1 MTPCWA
7 CTTALLI
14 VAATLPACAAHRALQ
29 FETASKPPDEP
40 RRPDGVAVD
49 LESALPSAQPTGSTR
64 DGLVPLQEP
73 VDDSHAMQSVR
84 VFFRAVSNEDV
95 ETMSSVLAN
104 DAQQLPMGT
113 GSGMR
118 VDRHWERRFRKF
130 DYAVGG
136 GELPYR
142 DSMVETYRFEDLAE
156 PLPGRP
162 LRPVSMTPQDV
173 LIRVPVTRTR
183 YGIDRV
189 FGEELLFLLRRQGRQ
204 FEIHTVHEDFVAP

>member
-1 MTPCWA
+1 MNSCRTSA
-7 CTTALLI
+7 AALLI
-14 VAATLPACAAHRALQ
+14 VAASLPACATHPALQ
-29 FETASKPPDEP
+29 FETASKAPDEP
-40 RRPDGVAVD
+40 RKPDGVAVD
-49 LESALPSAQPTGSTR
+49 LESALPAAQPSGSTR

-73 VDDSHAMQSVR
+73 VDDSHAMQSIR
-84 VFFRAVSNEDV
+84 VFFRAVSNEDP

-104 DAQQLPMGT
+104 DAQQLPMGA

-130 DYAVGG
+130 DYTVGA

-142 DSMVETYRFEDLAE
+142 ESMVETYRFEDLVE

-162 LRPVSMTPQDV
+162 LRPVSMTAQDV
-173 LIRVPVTRTR
+173 LVRVPVTRTR

-204 FEIHTVHEDFVAP
+204 FEIHTIHEDFVAP